1 VFICFARLTHLTF
14 AQKIIYPLLPA
25 SEVLPTMFTNIY
37 NILLPRNYKAWSQ
50 SSSAVEASL
59 EHTKWR
65 HQPYFEEEA
74 PTYSCYFGQILR
86 AASYFK
92 G

>member
-1 VFICFARLTHLTF
+1 
-14 AQKIIYPLLPA
+14 
-25 SEVLPTMFTNIY
+25 MFTNIY
-37 NILLPRNYKAWSQ
+37 NILLPRNYKAWLQ

-59 EHTKWR
+59 E
-65 HQPYFEEEA
+65 PYFEEEA
-74 PTYSCYFGQILR
+74 PTYCCYFGQILR